1 MAANTRSVFEIT
13 HISPEQVKTSQKWF
27 NDQVAAIAKRKINP
41 QRIMTG
47 QADRLTN
54 RVVPGRPMFFFYDPK
69 GKDTLPYYDTFPLVI
84 PFAKTENGFLG
95 LNLHYL
101 DYKPRMMLFRELYKI
116 YTVNKKNESATIQ
129 YSWNLI
135 KGVAKMSAAQPCIKQ
150 YLTAHVRSAY
160 YNIPP
165 DDWHTAVMLP
175 VQRFVGASK
184 EQVWRESARKAASW

>member
-1 MAANTRSVFEIT
+1 MAANTRSVFELT
-13 HISPEQVKTSQKWF
+13 HITPEQVKTSQKWF
-27 NDQVAAIAKRKINP
+27 NDQISAISKRKINP

-47 QADRLTN
+47 QADRLTSKI
-54 RVVPGRPMFFFYDPK
+54 VPGRPMFFFYDPK

-84 PFAKTENGFLG
+84 PFAKTEHGFIG

-101 DYKPRMMLFRELYKI
+101 EYKPRMELFQALYKI
-116 YTVNKKNESATIQ
+116 HTINRKNETATIQ

-135 KGVAKMSAAQPCIKQ
+135 KGVSKMSAAQPCIKQ

-175 VQRFVGASK
+175 VQRFVGATK
-184 EQVWRESARKAASW
+184 EQVWSDSKRKYGW